1 MRFHDR
7 YMGSTRSGG
16 GGSAPSSK
24 SVRILIDTNE
34 VTRTLARLSPMLN
47 EAVRKKAIRKGFKPF
62 VGNLKA
68 VLMNAPYIRSGKN
81 THRKAI
87 GAATR
92 VSSPKR
98 MAGPGSSIRAE
109 LGVQLGKKGG
119 ARAGGKQFV
128 FPWTENGFIHKNSD
142 RMIPGNHYGEMW
154 GKANVN
160 RIMQA
165 ISTEILI
172 EARKIL
178 GMVNTSVPK

>member
-7 YMGSTRSGG
+7 YMGPIGR
-16 GGSAPSSK
+16 GSSA
-24 SVRILIDTNE
+24 SVTPFSAVRVTIDTKE
-34 VTRTLARLSPMLN
+34 VRQTLARLSPMLN

-62 VGNLKA
+62 VPNLKS
-68 VLMNAPYIRSGKN
+68 LLLNAPYRRGGKK

-87 GAATR
+87 AHATK
-92 VSSPKR
+92 VSQPKR

-128 FPWTENGFIHKNSD
+128 YPWTENGFMHRNSG
-142 RMIPGNHYGEMW
+142 RKIEGNHYGYMW
-154 GKANVN
+154 GKANVAK
-160 RIMQA
+160 IMQA
-165 ISTEILI
+165 ISAEILI

-178 GMVNTSVPK
+178 GMANTSVPK